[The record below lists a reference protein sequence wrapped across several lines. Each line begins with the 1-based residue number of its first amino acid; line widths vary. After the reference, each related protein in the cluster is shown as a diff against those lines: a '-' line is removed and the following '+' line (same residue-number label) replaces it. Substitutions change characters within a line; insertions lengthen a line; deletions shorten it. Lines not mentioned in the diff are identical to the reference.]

1 MGIAAEA
8 IDPDASDTVSYSLPA
23 GINDNDLF
31 AIDSLSG
38 EVTVNAALDA
48 GTASSHTVTVTAT
61 SSDTSTSSA
70 DFTITVF
77 SENPP
82 ADGDVNVD
90 GVVDTADVL
99 IATRIVTG
107 IDSATQV
114 QQQHMDVAPLVDGVP
129 MSDGLLNAA
138 DLLLIQ
144 RKALGLVNF

>member
-1 MGIAAEA
+1 MTPRERIFTALQHQEA
-8 IDPDASDTVSYSLPA
+8 DRVPRFEIWIDAILEELGQNDPA
-23 GINDNDLF
+23 G
-31 AIDSLSG
+31 AY
-38 EVTVNAALDA
+38 VNLGQDCIMMP
-48 GTASSHTVTVTAT
+48 TL
-61 SSDTSTSSA
+61 
-70 DFTITVF
+70 
-77 SENPP
+77 NPP
-82 ADGDVNVD
+82 HSNAWRNGTDEWGRVWKDGMFVD

-114 QQQHMDVAPLVDGVP
+114 QQQHMDVAPLVNGVP